1 MRDILPDLVLI
12 EALVGCTVQLRERLV
27 QAVGN
32 RLALTLID
40 IGGETDAQ
48 YRNNCRGKG
57 NLRVEVDGVILAAG
71 RHETA
76 EGAAPSEE
84 AAQRGIDTHTH
95 GNHTEYDQGNGH

>member
-1 MRDILPDLVLI
+1 MTVEPGNRRRDTTEDDTVRDILPDLVLI

-48 YRNNCRGKG
+48 DGNNRRGSS
-57 NLRVEVDGVILAAG
+57 NLRVEVDGVVGTLG
-71 RHETA
+71 
-76 EGAAPSEE
+76 
-84 AAQRGIDTHTH
+84 
-95 GNHTEYDQGNGH
+95 